1 MAILTTKYPT
11 LADLVARLDGEG
23 KIAPIAE
30 VLNQNLPIL
39 KDLGFIECNRTDGH
53 LHTIRT
59 GLPSATWRKLY
70 QGVQPTKSTTAQVT
84 DTCGNL
90 EVYAEVDKDLA
101 DINGNE
107 ARWRLTED
115 AAFIEG
121 MSQQMAETIF
131 YGDTTKTPERFM
143 GLAPR
148 YNKLSGCASARNVVS
163 CGGSGSD
170 LTSIYF
176 ISHQVFHGIYP
187 KASKAGL
194 SKTDKGQV
202 TIVKDDGSM
211 YEAYRTHFKWQ
222 VGTTLD
228 DWRGC
233 ARVCNISLSSVDGN
247 TLINSMITA
256 KNRIEAKYLART
268 KIYLTREL
276 MTVLEKAALDKSSTA
291 LSIVE
296 AAGQFKTTFFGI
308 PLEVCD
314 AISTTETAVK

>member
-1 MAILTTKYPT
+1 MAVLTSNYPT
-11 LADLVARLDGEG
+11 LAELVARLDSEG

-39 KDLGFIECNRTDGH
+39 KDLGFVECNKTDGY

-59 GLPSATWRKLY
+59 GLPQATWRKLY
-70 QGVQPTKSTTAQVT
+70 QGVQPAKSSTAQVT

-107 ARWRLTED
+107 AKWRLSED

-131 YGDTTKTPERFM
+131 YGDTAKNPERFM
-143 GLAPR
+143 GIAAR
-148 YNKLSGCASARNVVS
+148 YNKLANVASSRNVKS
-163 CGGSGSD
+163 MGGTGNN
-170 LTSIYF
+170 LTSVYF
-176 ISHQVFHGIYP
+176 ISHAVFHGLYP
-187 KASKAGL
+187 KASKVGL

-233 ARVCNISLSSVDGN
+233 ARVCNIDLSNIDGN
-247 TLINSMITA
+247 KLIQAMIDA
-256 KNRIEAKYLART
+256 KNAIEAKYIART
-268 KIYLTREL
+268 KIYCTREI
-276 MTVLEKAALDKSSTA
+276 MTALEKAALEKSSSA
-291 LSIVE
+291 LSIVQ
-296 AAGQFKTTFFGI
+296 AANQFKTTFFGI
-308 PLEVCD
+308 PIEVCD
-314 AISTTETAVK
+314 AISTNEAQVK

>member
-1 MAILTTKYPT
+1 M
-11 LADLVARLDGEG
+11 
-23 KIAPIAE
+23 
-30 VLNQNLPIL
+30 
-39 KDLGFIECNRTDGH
+39 
-53 LHTIRT
+53 
-59 GLPSATWRKLY
+59 
-70 QGVQPTKSTTAQVT
+70 T

-107 ARWRLTED
+107 AKWRLSED

-131 YGDTTKTPERFM
+131 YGDTAKNPERFM
-143 GLAPR
+143 GIAAR
-148 YNKLSGCASARNVVS
+148 YNKLANVASSRNVKS
-163 CGGSGSD
+163 MGGTGNN
-170 LTSIYF
+170 LTSVYF
-176 ISHQVFHGIYP
+176 ISHAVFHGLYP
-187 KASKAGL
+187 KASKVGL

-233 ARVCNISLSSVDGN
+233 ARVCNIDLSNIDGN
-247 TLINSMITA
+247 KLIQAMIDA
-256 KNRIEAKYLART
+256 KNAIEAKYIART
-268 KIYLTREL
+268 KIYCTREI
-276 MTVLEKAALDKSSTA
+276 MTALEKAALEKSSSA
-291 LSIVE
+291 LSIVQ
-296 AAGQFKTTFFGI
+296 AANQFKTTFFGI

-314 AISTTETAVK
+314 AISTNEAQVK

>member
-1 MAILTTKYPT
+1 MAVLTSNYPT
-11 LADLVARLDGEG
+11 LAELVARLDSEG

-39 KDLGFIECNRTDGH
+39 KDLGFVECNKTDGY

-59 GLPSATWRKLY
+59 GLPQATWRKLY
-70 QGVQPTKSTTAQVT
+70 QGVQPAKSSTAQVT

-107 ARWRLTED
+107 AKWRLSED

-131 YGDTTKTPERFM
+131 YGDTAKNPERFM
-143 GLAPR
+143 GIAAR
-148 YNKLSGCASARNVVS
+148 YNKLANVASSRNVKS
-163 CGGSGSD
+163 MGGTGNN
-170 LTSIYF
+170 LTSVYF
-176 ISHQVFHGIYP
+176 ISHAVFHGLYP
-187 KASKAGL
+187 KASKVGL

-233 ARVCNISLSSVDGN
+233 ARVCNIDLSNIDGN
-247 TLINSMITA
+247 KLIQAMIDA
-256 KNRIEAKYLART
+256 KNAIEAKYIART
-268 KIYLTREL
+268 KIYCTREI
-276 MTVLEKAALDKSSTA
+276 MTALEKAALEKSSSA
-291 LSIVE
+291 LSIVQ
-296 AAGQFKTTFFGI
+296 AANQFKTTFFGI

-314 AISTTETAVK
+314 AISTNEAQVK